1 MNLKPPSGGCGREEP
16 GALLLLG
23 VLTNL
28 SDFKSRHA
36 RFLFQRFSSS
46 ADPGR
51 VLNDRCVNAK
61 KHPFSR
67 DFSGPVLASGQNG
80 FIPNHNNVNIY
91 KIPAGFPAVGEYHMS
106 RGRGSSVIPV
116 VLLFVAVFIIALP
129 PVSGYNVAIY
139 GANSGFDPSLHT
151 DSVNV
156 IRSIPGGAG
165 ADLDSNIDLFTRP
178 DVDVIVLGGEAT
190 FSPATAAKI
199 EAAVAGGKILL
210 VTYPSNRMFSTSLPA
225 SNGGTTAGGQY
236 LEVSDPDSVVTRA
249 VFSQLP
255 IRFDLMGTPPE
266 KEQAIAS
273 AGTIT
278 VLNFDTGMPALLY
291 GKYGKGY
298 VIEWTTVPSPS
309 YMTQAEADTINHRM
323 IMGLLPEQ
331 AATQSTATPKK
342 TVITPRKTTAVATQ
356 PVITETGTA
365 APTGTTGEVMVYSS
379 PTGASILID
388 GVYCGT
394 TPGKVADIP
403 AGNHILRLTMSGY
416 HDYEGSIYVVA
427 GQTTQGYGT
436 LQPLNQIT
444 AAPTAIPTAIVTV
457 LVTVTPTATP
467 VKKEDILQNSSVV
480 VALIGVITALIA
492 AGASIFTHV
501 KPPKKE

>member
-1 MNLKPPSGGCGREEP
+1 
-16 GALLLLG
+16 
-23 VLTNL
+23 
-28 SDFKSRHA
+28 
-36 RFLFQRFSSS
+36 
-46 ADPGR
+46 
-51 VLNDRCVNAK
+51 
-61 KHPFSR
+61 
-67 DFSGPVLASGQNG
+67 
-80 FIPNHNNVNIY
+80 
-91 KIPAGFPAVGEYHMS
+91 MS

-116 VLLFVAVFIIALP
+116 ALVFALFIIAL

-139 GANSGFDPSLHT
+139 GANSGFDPALHT

-156 IRSIPGGAG
+156 VRSIPGGTG

-178 DVDVIVLGGEAT
+178 DVDVIILGGEAT

-210 VTYPSNRMFSTSLPA
+210 VTYPSNRMFSSSLPA

-266 KEQAIAS
+266 KEQAIAN

-278 VLNFDTGMPALLY
+278 VLNYDTGMPALLY

-323 IMGLLPEQ
+323 IMGLLPEP
-331 AATQSTATPKK
+331 AATKSTPTPKK
-342 TVITPRKTTAVATQ
+342 TIVTPRITTPVATQ
-356 PVITETGTA
+356 PVITGTGTSTA
-365 APTGTTGEVMVYSS
+365 TGTTGEVMVYSS

-436 LQPLNQIT
+436 LQPIGQIT
-444 AAPTAIPTAIVTV
+444 AAPTAVPTAIITILVP
-457 LVTVTPTATP
+457 VTVTPAATP
-467 VKKEDILQNSSVV
+467 EKKEDILQNSSVI
-480 VALIGVITALIA
+480 VALIGVVTALIA